1 MDITYPAKGKCCF
14 CDGEYINGGHSPVPI
29 VHECATSLRC
39 CDKCYLEN
47 VVPTIL
53 YRNTDEYAAE
63 VHKREQ
69 KIRRKLATQGL
80 RLKKSRTKNHTADD
94 YGGYQIIEIYSNRIE
109 AGGKFVLSL
118 EDVED
123 YANEE

>member
-1 MDITYPAKGKCCF
+1 
-14 CDGEYINGGHSPVPI
+14 
-29 VHECATSLRC
+29 
-39 CDKCYLEN
+39 LEN

-109 AGGKFVLSL
+109 AGEKFDLSL